1 MRFPLRIVTS
11 VFILLLGYGS
21 MAQVRL
27 PAIIGS
33 NMVLQ
38 QQTSAG
44 LWGWAGP
51 NEKIYITASWNNHT
65 DSTQSNGDG
74 RWSTAIQTPAAGGPY
89 SITFRS
95 WNTVVIDNVMVGEV
109 WLCSGQSNME
119 WSALNNNK
127 QAMEEAPKATNRQI
141 RFFHIP
147 KTTSE
152 YPQDDVKASWVVCN
166 PEDMKKFSA
175 IGYFFGKKLNGE
187 LNVPVGLINS
197 SWGGTPAEVWT
208 PAASIAAD
216 PVLTEAAAKLGPT
229 PWGPYQPARNYHA
242 MIYPIRQYAIAG
254 AIWYQGE
261 SNVGTA
267 YAYTQLM
274 DAMISS
280 WRKSFSREFPFYFVQ
295 IAPYDYGSGD
305 NGARLREAQSRVRTA
320 NTGMVV
326 ISDLV
331 DNIKDIHPQNK
342 LDVANRL
349 ASLALAQTYHH
360 PSGPWQYPSYR
371 NMKIESDKVRI
382 SFDHAEA
389 GLMSRN
395 GPPGD
400 FLVAGED
407 KKFYPATAK
416 IEGNTVVIS
425 AREVKAPVAVRFG
438 FSNTAMPNLF
448 SKEGLPVNL
457 FRTDEW

>member
-1 MRFPLRIVTS
+1 
-11 VFILLLGYGS
+11 
-21 MAQVRL
+21 
-27 PAIIGS
+27 
-33 NMVLQ
+33 MVLQ
-38 QQTSAG
+38 QQTRAG

-51 NEKIYITASWNNHT
+51 NEKIYITPSWNNQT

-74 RWSTAIQTPAAGGPY
+74 RWATSISTPAAGGPY
-89 SITFRS
+89 SITFKS
-95 WNTVVIDNVMVGEV
+95 WNTVVIDNVMIGEV

-127 QAMEEAPKATNRQI
+127 QAMEEAPKATNTQI

-152 YPQDDVKASWVVCN
+152 YPQDDVHASWVVCN

-175 IGYFFGKKLNGE
+175 VGYFFGRKLNSE

-208 PAASIAAD
+208 PSSVISAD
-216 PVLTEAAAKLGPT
+216 RELAEAAAKLGPT
-229 PWGPYQPARNYHA
+229 PWGPYLPARNYNA
-242 MIYPIRQYAIAG
+242 MIYPIRQYGIAG
-254 AIWYQGE
+254 ALWYQGE
-261 SNVGTA
+261 SNVSTA
-267 YAYTQLM
+267 YAYTHLM
-274 DAMISS
+274 DEMIRS
-280 WRKSFSREFPFYFVQ
+280 WRSSFSRDFPFYFVQ

-305 NGARLREAQSRVRTA
+305 NGARLREAQSRLRTP

-342 LDVANRL
+342 LDVAIRL
-349 ASLALAQTYHH
+349 ANMALANTYHH
-360 PSGPWQYPSYR
+360 PAGPYRYPSYR
-371 NMKIESDKVRI
+371 EMKIENDKVKI

-400 FLVAGED
+400 FQVAGAD

-416 IEGNTVVIS
+416 IEGNTVIVN
-425 AREVKAPVAVRFG
+425 AREVKNPVAVRFG